1 MPDTTKPPICP
12 SEGFFLTR
20 YEVTAMKKIPLAQG
34 DISVI
39 GGTPL
44 QIGGIVRGSN
54 LDMYANAQSL
64 VQVKDNL
71 RSKGSVGIAAGM
83 GNVPLAPRFN
93 FAIFSSGLPKVNR
106 GYDPRR
112 ICPL

>member
-1 MPDTTKPPICP
+1 
-12 SEGFFLTR
+12 
-20 YEVTAMKKIPLAQG
+20 MKKIPLAQG

-71 RSKGSVGIAAGM
+71 RSKGSVGIAAGD
-83 GNVPLAPRFN
+83 GERASRSEIQFRN
-93 FAIFSSGLPKVNR
+93 FQLWTP
-106 GYDPRR
+106 
-112 ICPL
+112 